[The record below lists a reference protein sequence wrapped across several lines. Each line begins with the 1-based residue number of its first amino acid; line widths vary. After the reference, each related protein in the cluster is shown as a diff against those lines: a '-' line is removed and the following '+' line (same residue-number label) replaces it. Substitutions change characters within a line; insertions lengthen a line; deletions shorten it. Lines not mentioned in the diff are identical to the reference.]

1 MKRNAFSV
9 VLPYYNEL
17 DYLRPTL
24 ESCLAQQRLPDQLI
38 LVDNASTDGS
48 EQLCREILRDPRVMD
63 VVYLRESKPGFL
75 QALMCGLAA
84 VECEY
89 AAVWNADTYYP
100 PQYFALCERLFRDE
114 SPSTVALMAKDI
126 YAPPD
131 SLASRTVRYS
141 YHALARWRSKMAFTG
156 SFGQILRTDALR
168 ACGGYSA
175 DYWPYTME
183 DHELIHRLCK
193 LGPTRTHPDL
203 WCMPSTRRQDRSG
216 IRWTLAERL
225 LYFATPHAY
234 GDWYFYRFLAPR
246 FARRKM
252 IQLNLRAKDWATT
265 QALPSERQSPPP
277 PHQPAASHA
286 SLGAGGSGSARRG

>member
-24 ESCLAQQRLPDQLI
+24 ESCLAQQRRPDQLI

-48 EQLCREILRDPRVMD
+48 EQLCREILRDPRGMD

-75 QALMCGLAA
+75 QALICGLAA
-84 VECEY
+84 VDCEY
-89 AAVWNADTYYP
+89 VAVWNADTYYP
-100 PQYFALCERLFRDE
+100 PQYFGLCERLF
-114 SPSTVALMAKDI
+114 SIAPASTVALMAKDI
-126 YAPPD
+126 YAPAD
-131 SLASRTVRYS
+131 SPASRMVRYG

-156 SFGQILRTDALR
+156 SFGQILRTEALR

-193 LGPTRTHPDL
+193 LGSTRTHPDL

-225 LYFATPHAY
+225 LYFATPHAL

-246 FARRKM
+246 FAQRRM

-265 QALPSERQSPPP
+265 AIEPPPTRQSPPP
-277 PHQPAASHA
+277 PHQPASSQAFV
-286 SLGAGGSGSARRG
+286 AGSSPTTRRG